1 MCQYGGVV
9 PRSDDDASGDGQ
21 NTVKGGDAMRA
32 EEIRP
37 VDLTTGGGGYS
48 QWGR

>member
-1 MCQYGGVV
+1 MPVRRRDSG
-9 PRSDDDASGDGQ
+9 DDDASGDGQ

-37 VDLTTGGGGYS
+37 VDLTTGAG
-48 QWGR
+48 